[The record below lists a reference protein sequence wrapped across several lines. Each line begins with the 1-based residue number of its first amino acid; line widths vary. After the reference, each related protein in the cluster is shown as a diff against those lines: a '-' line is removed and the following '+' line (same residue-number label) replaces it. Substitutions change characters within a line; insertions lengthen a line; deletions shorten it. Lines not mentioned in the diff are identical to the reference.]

1 MNIKTISIE
10 TNVKSFIPLVI
21 KNLITKLFVN
31 SLCGFIIKKFNFK
44 FNLHK
49 GIFDYSQVNNLEAA
63 SIFFG
68 IWESAEIRF
77 AKRFANSQTIVE
89 LGSSVGAPTL

>member
-10 TNVKSFIPLVI
+10 PNVKSFTPLVI

-63 SIFFG
+63 NIFFD